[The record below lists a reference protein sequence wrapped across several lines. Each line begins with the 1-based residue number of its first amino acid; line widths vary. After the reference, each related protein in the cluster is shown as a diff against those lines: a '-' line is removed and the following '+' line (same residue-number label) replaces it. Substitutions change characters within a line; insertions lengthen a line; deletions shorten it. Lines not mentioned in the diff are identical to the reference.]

1 MMAGRIG
8 DGGRPQA
15 SHFGVQ
21 QGFEKS
27 EFSRSPEDLPAN
39 PGPVRQAVRAQRVP
53 PPTGDE
59 LLDDVRTDQDG
70 ARQLIRVDDV
80 EAEAGEHGQGRGLAA
95 TNATGEP

>member
-15 SHFGVQ
+15 SYFGVQ

-39 PGPVRQAVRAQRVP
+39 PGPVGQTIRPQRFP
-53 PPTGDE
+53 APAGDE
-59 LLDDVRTDQDG
+59 LLDDIRTDQDR
-70 ARQLIRVDDV
+70 ARQLICINNV
-80 EAEAGEHGQGRGLAA
+80 EAEAGEHGQGGGLAA